1 MTVSRVSPA
10 TPLPQPV
17 RKQALGDEAQS
28 NETLTADA
36 SCINPGSNHP
46 KAANKASVAAGAT
59 VPVQNGKANY
69 TLTGTATFSPNCS
82 PPMTVVFSNVTVT
95 DVTNGISVG
104 L

>member
-1 MTVSRVSPA
+1 MSEGSRHITA
-10 TPLPQPV
+10 TC
-17 RKQALGDEAQS
+17 KEAGLGDEAQI
-28 NETLTADA
+28 NVTLTADA

-46 KAANKASVAAGAT
+46 KAANKAISRLAPPSRFRT
-59 VPVQNGKANY
+59 ERRNY